1 MALITKRRIRKTAG
15 FVAAILSAAI
25 IKSFSDYELNDAMIG
40 LVFVGMLFMVDFM
53 HNNIPTPLHILA
65 AAFFVFYN
73 PSSIFCESYG
83 ITDYV
88 MGFDLA
94 SFSISMG
101 LAASASWLIIIFH
114 FRFREKD
121 DIQKGG
127 G

>member
-25 IKSFSDYELNDAMIG
+25 MKSFSDYELNDAMIG

-53 HNNIPTPLHILA
+53 HNNMPTPLHILA
-65 AAFFVFYN
+65 TAFFVFYN
-73 PSSIFCESYG
+73 PSSIFCKNQR
-83 ITDYV
+83 ITDHV

-94 SFSISMG
+94 SFAISMI
-101 LAASASWLIIIFH
+101 LAASASWLIIILH
-114 FRFREKD
+114 FRFKEKD